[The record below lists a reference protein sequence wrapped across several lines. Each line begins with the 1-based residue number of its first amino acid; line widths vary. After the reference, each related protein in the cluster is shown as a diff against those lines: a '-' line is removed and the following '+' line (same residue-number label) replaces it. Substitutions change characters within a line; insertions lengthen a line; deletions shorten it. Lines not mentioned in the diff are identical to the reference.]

1 MVFSPKVMHTTLNI
15 LGGPALPTQYLCIIT
30 PPMGMRTEGAAGI
43 LGTLLSVAGSANL
56 AVMATALSIPGR
68 AFQTK
73 DATMFGTT
81 RKMPYAVMYDSIKI
95 TFLCTNSMFER
106 TFFDAW
112 HQFIMSP
119 STTYM
124 EYYDNYKSDII
135 IKKLKGSGI
144 VDSLIAFEPPT
155 VDPPLAELGSV
166 LSTYR
171 IEEAYPYRIG
181 AQELASDDVGTI
193 LKLDVE
199 FYYRRW
205 TSVIDMVFPGRLM
218 GPGGITFGS

>member
-1 MVFSPKVMHTTLNI
+1 MVFSPKVMHKTLNL
-15 LGGPALPTQYLCIIT
+15 LGGPALPTQYLCIVT
-30 PPMGMRTEGAAGI
+30 PPMGMLVSGSLGI
-43 LGTLLSVAGSANL
+43 LGGALGIAGAANL
-56 AVMATALSIPGR
+56 AIMAHSVSIPGR
-68 AFQTK
+68 AFQTQ

-112 HQFIMSP
+112 HQFIISP
-119 STTYM
+119 SSQYI

-144 VDSLIAFEPPT
+144 VDSLLAFEPPT

-181 AQELASDDVGTI
+181 AQELSSEDNGTI

-205 TSVIDMVFPGRLM
+205 VSVIDLVFPGRTLS
-218 GPGGITFGS
+218 PGGI

>member
-1 MVFSPKVMHTTLNI
+1 MVFSPKVMHKTLNL
-15 LGGPALPTQYLCIIT
+15 LGGPALASQYLCIIR
-30 PPMGMRTEGAAGI
+30 PPFGMLTAGAAGI
-43 LGTLLSVAGSANL
+43 LGGVLSVAGSANL
-56 AVMATALSIPGR
+56 AVMATELSIPGR
-68 AFQTK
+68 QFQTR

-81 RKMPYAVMYDSIKI
+81 RKMPVAMMYDSIKI
-95 TFLCTNSMFER
+95 SFLCTNSMFER

-119 STTYM
+119 SSQYM
-124 EYYDNYKSDII
+124 EYYDNYKADII

-144 VDSLIAFEPPT
+144 VDSLLALEPPT
-155 VDPPLAELGSV
+155 IDPPLAELGSV

-181 AQELASDDVGTI
+181 AQELSSSATDQI

-205 TSVIDMVFPGRLM
+205 TSVIDLVFPGRV
-218 GPGGITFGS
+218 I

>member
-1 MVFSPKVMHTTLNI
+1 MVFSPKVMHNTLDI
-15 LGGPALPTQYLCIIT
+15 LGGPALPSQYLCVIV
-30 PPMGMRTEGAAGI
+30 PPMGMLTAGAGGI
-43 LGTLLSVAGSANL
+43 LSAGLSLAGSANL
-56 AVMATALSIPGR
+56 AIMATEVSIPGR
-68 AFQTK
+68 QFQTR

-81 RKMPYAVMYDSIKI
+81 RKMPVAVFYDSIKI
-95 TFLCTNSMFER
+95 SFLCTNSMFER

-119 STTYM
+119 SSQYI
-124 EYYDNYKSDII
+124 EYYDNYKTDIV

-144 VDSLIAFEPPT
+144 VDSLLAFEPPT
-155 VDPPLAELGSV
+155 IDPPLAEIGSI
-166 LSTYR
+166 LSTYT

-181 AQELASDDVGTI
+181 AQELSSSATDGI

-205 TSVIDMVFPGRLM
+205 TSVIDMVFPGRVL
-218 GPGGITFGS
+218 